1 MEGLNSGH
9 NIRTEKKVR
18 VMSKVRATSNA
29 FGNEAVFLWER
40 LSASIVAAG
49 KPLPR
54 GCQKATISEAFGEL
68 RL

>member
-1 MEGLNSGH
+1 
-9 NIRTEKKVR
+9 
-18 VMSKVRATSNA
+18 MSEVRAMSNA

-40 LSASIVAAG
+40 LLASIVAAG